1 VAKVIHGALQDH
13 NLHNA
18 LMKDYKTCTTLR
30 DNVRE
35 VVCFAKDLVQNQVS
49 DEILQN
55 ISKTARPKIHNLAK
69 SAENIVANIK
79 LIEMGEL
86 GEQLAKAEKGTLEK
100 NFSDAGSALKDQVG
114 TLKSLKPE
122 HQAIVAC
129 VTFLT
134 ALGIAWGVNEATKP
148 KTQVE
153 TSSIEVDGMVQQ
165 QATGRTK

>member
-1 VAKVIHGALQDH
+1 VAKVIHGALKDR

-18 LMKDYKTCTTLR
+18 LMKDYETCTTLS

-55 ISKTARPKIHNLAK
+55 ISETARPMKRELAK
-69 SAENIVANIK
+69 SAKNIVANIK

-114 TLKSLKPE
+114 TLRSLGKTQ
-122 HQAIVAC
+122 QAVVAAAA
-129 VTFLT
+129 VLT
-134 ALGIAWGVNEATKP
+134 ALGLYFGINELTKP
-148 KTQVE
+148 KTQVD
-153 TSSIEVDGMVQQ
+153 TPTIQVDGMMQQ
-165 QATGRTK
+165 QATGRSK